1 MPKGHYWSNLAAAAA
16 ENAEPLKVNEVNK
29 TEKVDCMEN
38 KCMVIKGERR
48 REG

>member
-1 MPKGHYWSNLAAAAA
+1 MPKGHYWSNLAAAA
-16 ENAEPLKVNEVNK
+16 ENAEHLKVNEVNN